1 MLHQGISVGLAF
13 APQAV
18 AAAKLRWIGVRKQ
31 FGDRET
37 ALKVQFHVVVPPAL
51 HSSKSAASEIVQ
63 ASQTLT
69 YFAFRFVCA
78 LVEHQC
84 RFETT
89 ASFWSIVQKAATT
102 SDPAAAL
109 ANVRSNKRVRLTP

>member
-1 MLHQGISVGLAF
+1 MKLYQLRLHEHGGEMLHQGISVWLAF

-51 HSSKSAASEIVQ
+51 HSSKSAASELVV
-63 ASQTLT
+63 ATQTLT

-84 RFETT
+84 RFGTT
-89 ASFWSIVQKAATT
+89 GSFWSIRR
-102 SDPAAAL
+102 L
-109 ANVRSNKRVRLTP
+109 GNVCQ